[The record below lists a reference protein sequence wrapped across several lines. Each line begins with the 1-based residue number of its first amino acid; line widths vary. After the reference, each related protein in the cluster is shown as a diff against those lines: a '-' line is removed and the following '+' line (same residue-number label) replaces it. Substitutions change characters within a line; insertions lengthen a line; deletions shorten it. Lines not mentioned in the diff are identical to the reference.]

1 MEHAAVLVA
10 VMSGVTILLRALPF
24 FLFGG
29 RRKPPEAV
37 LTLGRMLPGAII
49 GMLVVYCLRGMTM
62 SPLSRCI
69 PEVAGVAAVVLL
81 QAWRRNALLSIL
93 GGTLL
98 VMVLLRIAS

>member
-1 MEHAAVLVA
+1 MHAAVLVA

-37 LTLGRMLPGAII
+37 LALGRVLPGAVI
-49 GMLVVYCLRGMTM
+49 GMLVVYCLRDMVVL
-62 SPLSRCI
+62 PLTECI
-69 PEVAGVAAVVLL
+69 PEAAGVAAVVLL

-98 VMVLLRIAS
+98 VMVLLRMAI

>member
-1 MEHAAVLVA
+1 MHAAVLVA

-37 LTLGRMLPGAII
+37 LALGRVLPGAVI
-49 GMLVVYCLRGMTM
+49 GMLVVYCLRDMAVR
-62 SPLSRCI
+62 PLPGCI

-98 VMVLLRIAS
+98 VMVLLRMAI

>member
-1 MEHAAVLVA
+1 MRAAVLVA

-37 LTLGRMLPGAII
+37 LALGRVLPGAVI
-49 GMLVVYCLRGMTM
+49 GMLVVYCLRDMAVL
-62 SPLSRCI
+62 PLTECI
-69 PEVAGVAAVVLL
+69 PEAAGVAAVVLL

-98 VMVLLRIAS
+98 VMVLLRMAI